1 MGKIPCRLC
10 GSCGRYSDLSVQTC
24 QCGEIL
30 SETPGRLVD
39 EPIPP
44 EQCGKIDRSLQ
55 IPVFVQ
61 ICTHCGKENFTTNPA
76 RRVGRCYCCHK
87 TRVASFEPV
96 PYEPEQDGKKDGQAE
111 QPPEAAPHPAP
122 AEEGGEGDGT
132 AAHWRA
138 VLEGVQSCVSGS
150 ATSWP
155 DSGEDGEDG
164 VTWDG
169 LLGGVRP
176 EAVLG
181 TVPASSQGGR
191 RLTLTAIRY
200 GPMSLTLQAGQRD
213 LPFLLGRSAGC
224 GEFLSQDLRVS
235 NEHCYLTFQNGDWVV
250 IDNHSANGTAVNR
263 QFLEFNGQRVL
274 RDGDELT
281 LGHHPDSMAFR
292 VGIQ

>member
-150 ATSWP
+150 APSGP
-155 DSGEDGEDG
+155 DG
-164 VTWDG
+164 
-169 LLGGVRP
+169 
-176 EAVLG
+176 
-181 TVPASSQGGR
+181 GGR
-191 RLTLTAIRY
+191 Y
-200 GPMSLTLQAGQRD
+200 Y
-213 LPFLLGRSAGC
+213 LGRLAGRRPPGSCLGNRTGAVPRRTPVDPDGDPVRADVAHSAGRTEGPALSAGALGRLRGVPLPGPP
-224 GEFLSQDLRVS
+224 GEQ
-235 NEHCYLTFQNGDWVV
+235 
-250 IDNHSANGTAVNR
+250 
-263 QFLEFNGQRVL
+263 
-274 RDGDELT
+274 
-281 LGHHPDSMAFR
+281 
-292 VGIQ
+292 

>member
-138 VLEGVQSCVSGS
+138 VLEGVQSPV
-150 ATSWP
+150 
-155 DSGEDGEDG
+155 
-164 VTWDG
+164 
-169 LLGGVRP
+169 LLPPGRTVGRT
-176 EAVLG
+176 ARTVL
-181 TVPASSQGGR
+181 P
-191 RLTLTAIRY
+191 
-200 GPMSLTLQAGQRD
+200 
-213 LPFLLGRSAGC
+213 
-224 GEFLSQDLRVS
+224 
-235 NEHCYLTFQNGDWVV
+235 
-250 IDNHSANGTAVNR
+250 GTACWAASAR
-263 QFLEFNGQRVL
+263 KLSWEPYRRRPKADAG
-274 RDGDELT
+274 
-281 LGHHPDSMAFR
+281 
-292 VGIQ
+292 